1 MYLPKRIK
9 EIFKKAIS
17 ASEEFDK
24 LYKSEEKE
32 AKTQQIRN
40 CPFCDGSPQLKRYS
54 AYSQLLRKV
63 ITGYYI
69 KCPICGAQTD
79 LELEAAAVINKWNT
93 RIHEINSS
101 KVRTFDL

>member
-1 MYLPKRIK
+1 MFFNKAK
-9 EIFKKAIS
+9 AIFKKAIS

-24 LYKSEEKE
+24 LLKSEEKE
-32 AKTQQIRN
+32 VKFQYIRN

>member
-1 MYLPKRIK
+1 MYLPKKIK
-9 EIFKKAIS
+9 EIFTKSIS

-32 AKTQQIRN
+32 VKTQQIRN

-54 AYSQLLRKV
+54 AYSQLLQKV

-79 LELEAAAVINKWNT
+79 LELEAAAVINKWN
-93 RIHEINSS
+93 RRVYKEWPLKDS
-101 KVRTFDL
+101 L

>member
-1 MYLPKRIK
+1 MLFRKIK
-9 EIFKKAIS
+9 KIIQKSIS

-24 LYKSEEKE
+24 LLKSEGKE
-32 AKTQQIRN
+32 VKTQQIRN

-54 AYSQLLRKV
+54 AYSQLLSKV

-79 LELEAAAVINKWNT
+79 LELEAAAVINKWNI

-101 KVRTFDL
+101 KVSAFDL